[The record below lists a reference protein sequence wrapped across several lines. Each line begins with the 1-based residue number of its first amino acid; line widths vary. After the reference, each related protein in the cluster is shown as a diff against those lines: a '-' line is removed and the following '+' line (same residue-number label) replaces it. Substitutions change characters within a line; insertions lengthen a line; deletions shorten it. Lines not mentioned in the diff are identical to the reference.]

1 MAAMQPD
8 SLDIL
13 EKAKLPPEQARAFVS
28 AMKIEIGRATE
39 TLATKHDIELVHR
52 EMAEMRQALEF
63 KIDGLDTR
71 FEGKLE
77 GVRSN
82 MESKVTGVRS
92 DLESKIEGLRSS
104 LEAKIEGLRS
114 SLESKIE
121 GLCTS
126 LEAKTEELRGNLE
139 TKIERLRG
147 DLRDEIHATAISG
160 ARHLYGAILAQM
172 AVLLGIVY
180 ALTHTGY

>member
-92 DLESKIEGLRSS
+92 DLE
-104 LEAKIEGLRS
+104 AKIEGLRS

>member
-92 DLESKIEGLRSS
+92 DLE
-104 LEAKIEGLRS
+104 AKIEGLRS

-180 ALTHTGY
+180 ALTHTGH